1 MNFVIISPN
10 FPPNYHQFWSALKSR
25 EVNTLGIGEDHYD
38 TLAQEVRNSL
48 TEYYRVDDMADYEQ
62 MLRACGHFTFR
73 YGKIDRIE
81 SHNEFWLETDAKLR
95 TDFNVPGLKTQEMRP
110 LKYKSG
116 MKEIFEKVGIA
127 TAPGILVQNNENV
140 KAFIRDHGYPVI
152 AKPDNG
158 VGAYATYKLHN
169 DEELKSFLENK
180 LPVDYFM
187 ESFVEGVIHSYDGM
201 TDKAGH
207 IVLSSGLVY
216 GINVMESVNEDLD
229 MFIYIPRE
237 LSPGIVEA
245 GEKVIQ
251 AFDLRERFFHLEFFV
266 TKNKEIV
273 ALELNARPPGGMIV
287 DMINFANDI
296 NVYELYAQLITD
308 GTIRAEIHRPYNCFY
323 LGRKHRF
330 NYVLTPEELA
340 NQYPGQVVFH
350 GPISDAFAAAM
361 GNYAIIYRTL
371 TEEEGLSIQ
380 QIAMEK
386 R

>member
-1 MNFVIISPN
+1 MNFVIISPH
-10 FPPNYHQFWSALKSR
+10 FPPNYHHFWTALKAKG
-25 EVNTLGIGEDHYD
+25 VNTLGIGEDPYE
-38 TLAQEVRNSL
+38 TLSQEVQSSL
-48 TEYYRVDDMADYEQ
+48 TEYYQVDNMMDYEQ

-81 SHNEFWLETDAKLR
+81 SHNEFWLEIDAKLR
-95 TDFNVPGLKTQEMRP
+95 TDFNVPGLKVHEMFP

-116 MKEIFEKVGIA
+116 MKPVFQEIGIP
-127 TAPGILVQNNENV
+127 TAPGMLVKDTANV

-169 DEELKSFLENK
+169 DDELNLFLKNK
-180 LPVDYFM
+180 LPVDYFI
-187 ESFVEGVIHSYDGM
+187 ESFVEGVIHSFDGM
-201 TDKAGH
+201 TNSAGQ

-237 LSPGIVEA
+237 LSPKIVDA
-245 GEKVIQ
+245 GEKAIE
-251 AFDLRERFFHLEFFV
+251 AFNLRERFFHLEFFV
-266 TKNKEIV
+266 TKNDEIV

-296 NVYELYAQLITD
+296 NVYELYAQMITE
-308 GTIRAEIHRPYNCFY
+308 GSVNTEIHRPYNCFY
-323 LGRKHRF
+323 LGRKHKF

-340 NQYPGQVVFH
+340 AQYPGQVVFH

-361 GNYAIIYRTL
+361 GNYAVIYRTI
-371 TEEEGLSIQ
+371 TEKEGLLIQ
-380 QIAMEK
+380 QKAMEK

>member
-1 MNFVIISPN
+1 MNFVIISPH
-10 FPPNYHQFWSALKSR
+10 FPHNYHHFWTALKTR
-25 EVNTLGIGEDHYD
+25 GVNTLGIGEDVYD
-38 TLAQEVRNSL
+38 TLSQEVRSSL
-48 TEYYRVDDMADYEQ
+48 TEYYQVDTMIDYEQ
-62 MLRACGHFTFR
+62 MLRACGYFTSR

-81 SHNEFWLETDAKLR
+81 SNNEFWLETDAKLR
-95 TDFNVPGLKTQEMRP
+95 TDFNVPGLKSHEMFP

-116 MKEIFEKVGIA
+116 MKPVFQAIGIPA
-127 TAPGILVQNNENV
+127 APGMLVKDTANV

-169 DEELKSFLENK
+169 DNELNLFLKNK
-180 LPVDYFM
+180 LTVDYFI
-187 ESFVEGVIHSYDGM
+187 EPFVEGVIHSFDGM
-201 TDKAGH
+201 TDQEGR

-237 LSPGIVEA
+237 LSPMIVEA
-245 GEKVIQ
+245 GEKAIQ
-251 AFDLRERFFHLEFFV
+251 AFGLKERFFHLEFFV
-266 TKNKEIV
+266 TDENKIV

-296 NVYELYAQLITD
+296 NVYELYAQMVAE
-308 GTIRAEIHRPYNCFY
+308 GTIQPEIHRPYNCFY
-323 LGRKHRF
+323 LGRKHKFR
-330 NYVLTPEELA
+330 YVLTPEEVVSR
-340 NQYPGQVVFH
+340 YPGQVIFH

-371 TEEEGLSIQ
+371 TEKEGLSIQ

-386 R
+386 S